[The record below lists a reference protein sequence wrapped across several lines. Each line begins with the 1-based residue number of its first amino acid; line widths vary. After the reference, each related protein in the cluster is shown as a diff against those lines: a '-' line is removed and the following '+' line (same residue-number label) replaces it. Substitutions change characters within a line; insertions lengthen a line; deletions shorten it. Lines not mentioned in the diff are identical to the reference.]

1 MTVASCF
8 ILAVFLVFAFLKFPP
23 PCWTHNCISA
33 LFSLLVVPPPHPSFS
48 NLEDNQKQPDVGG
61 MWVNGRSR
69 TLLLRRQAEHLG
81 TRVFERLLLPPRV
94 WMKVTL
100 INITKCSLHTLN
112 ASFFQ
117 SEEGWWEVLSGRRMA
132 PGHVSSLLQ
141 VIRPQGG
148 STKLEM
154 MS

>member
-33 LFSLLVVPPPHPSFS
+33 HFSLLVGVLFFFPSPSFS

-69 TLLLRRQAEHLG
+69 TVEPRRQAEHLSS
-81 TRVFERLLLPPRV
+81 RVFEHLLLPPV
-94 WMKVTL
+94 
-100 INITKCSLHTLN
+100 
-112 ASFFQ
+112 F
-117 SEEGWWEVLSGRRMA
+117 G
-132 PGHVSSLLQ
+132 
-141 VIRPQGG
+141 
-148 STKLEM
+148 
-154 MS
+154 